1 MIIWPNSLVHSL
13 LDPPTIRDRR
23 VNGWGSSEMRW
34 DSSFSWFLP
43 HYSNSLTL
51 LLEPSKMML
60 VLVLLLCAVQYSEE
74 GNGDTAEAGDKVLS
88 VNACLD
94 MVYYYRWTTYFGH
107 GTTKNHSDS
116 STKPAA
122 NDLKG
127 CVEQCEKHRDSWWQG
142 VEWSHMGWWE
152 RESLPVYQEWCR
164 PRRIETFCALQNCSR
179 IFPSDLPN

>member
-1 MIIWPNSLVHSL
+1 
-13 LDPPTIRDRR
+13 
-23 VNGWGSSEMRW
+23 
-34 DSSFSWFLP
+34 
-43 HYSNSLTL
+43 
-51 LLEPSKMML
+51 MML

-142 VEWSHMGWWE
+142 VEWSHMGW
-152 RESLPVYQEWCR
+152 
-164 PRRIETFCALQNCSR
+164 
-179 IFPSDLPN
+179 